1 VNTQQSLR
9 LGTDNLKSN
18 NKYSKIFFDENRKCL
33 IFVPNT
39 NTMTKTIYFI
49 LVIFLICSCSST
61 RHGIVKM
68 PKQSYVKW
76 YSKNSLK
83 KYSKEFY
90 RKDWTKRDTVFVP
103 KLDTTKFN

>member
-1 VNTQQSLR
+1 VNTQQPLR

-18 NKYSKIFFDENRKCL
+18 NKYSKIFFDENKKCL
-33 IFVPNT
+33 IFVS
-39 NTMTKTIYFI
+39 MRKLILFI
-49 LVIFLICSCSST
+49 VLLVGFTSCSST

-90 RKDWTKRDTVFVP
+90 GKDWTKRDTVFVP
-103 KLDTTKFN
+103 ILDTTKFN